1 MDMGNLQLFIKMVR
15 EDYALSDE
23 QLDTLRNRMLSDDRE
38 FEKVWRAY
46 KNKARKT
53 NRGVDQFQAM
63 LNDLLN

>member
-1 MDMGNLQLFIKMVR
+1 MDMGQLQLFIKMIR
-15 EDYALSDE
+15 EDYALSDY
-23 QLDTLRNRMLSDDRE
+23 QLEVLKNRMLSDDTE

-53 NRGVDQFQAM
+53 NKGVDQFQAM

>member
-1 MDMGNLQLFIKMVR
+1 MDMGNLQLFIKMVKQ
-15 EDYALSDE
+15 DYALTEE

-38 FEKVWRAY
+38 FDKVWKAY
-46 KNKARKT
+46 KTKARKT